1 MAELVADLFVSLDGY
16 AAGENVGP
24 FFGLGGPELDAW
36 VGNVLAEPQ
45 VIVMGRVTYQAMAA
59 ISIPAADE
67 VSARMNELP
76 KAVFSNSLA
85 EPLEWHNTRLV
96 RGDLGV
102 AIAALKREAREPLR
116 AIGSLTLVRSM
127 IRLGLVDLL
136 RITIFPLTLGDDGRE
151 PAFAGFPRAGFH
163 LAGSR
168 VLDSRLVMLDYR
180 PSYQSQ
186 AMPTSRSDAAG
197 HYRGI

>member
-16 AAGENVGP
+16 AAGGNVGP

-36 VGNVLAEPQ
+36 VGDILAEPQ

-59 ISIPAADE
+59 ISISASDE
-67 VSARMNELP
+67 VSARMNALP
-76 KAVFSNSLA
+76 KAVVSNSLA
-85 EPLEWHNTRLV
+85 EPLEWPNTRLV
-96 RGDLGV
+96 RGDLST
-102 AIAALKREAREPLR
+102 AIGALKRESREQLR
-116 AIGSLTLVRSM
+116 TIGSLTLVGSM

-136 RITIFPLTLGDDGRE
+136 RVTIFPLTLGNDGRE
-151 PAFAGFPRAGFH
+151 PGFAGFPRAGFD

-180 PSYQSQ
+180 PSYPS
-186 AMPTSRSDAAG
+186 
-197 HYRGI
+197 